1 MFLYI
6 VNDGK
11 SKKKIHNKQS
21 SFIRNIAILLMKNE
35 HIKKIKTKSG
45 NISFNSPSYSKM

>member
-11 SKKKIHNKQS
+11 GKKKKHNIQS
-21 SFIRNIAILLMKNE
+21 LFIRNITNILLRYSHISGLDKNYE
-35 HIKKIKTKSG
+35 RAYS
-45 NISFNSPSYSKM
+45 ISYLI